1 MAILYDNKDV
11 LEESLLIKEK
21 EISYSKNC
29 IIGGDEDF
37 LINRLEESFN
47 KAIRIDIIVAFL
59 RETGVRLLK
68 KDLEIARNNKAR
80 IRILTGNYLGIT
92 EPSALYLMKDI
103 LGNDCDMRFYKDPKR
118 SFHPKAYIFHYED
131 GSGEIFIG
139 SSNISLSALTKG
151 LEWNYRIRKESNKED
166 NYLEEDFNYFCNA
179 FEDLFLNQSIILDD
193 EELKKYSKSWIKPK
207 IQRSISDDDDDNVQD
222 LFAPRGA
229 QIEALMELNKMRDDE
244 IDKALVVAATGIGKT
259 YLAAFDSLPYG
270 KVLFLAHREELLTQA
285 KDSFTTIRKDFKTG
299 FFKGEVKDTKVDGL
313 FASVSTLGKEEYLNE
328 EYFKSDYFD
337 YIVIDEVH
345 HAVNKNYLNI
355 LNYFK
360 PKFTLGITATPERM
374 DNRDVFKLFDYNI
387 AYEIRLFEAIN
398 KGYLCPFRYYGIYD
412 DSVNYEDIEIKNGRY
427 KESELEKY
435 LMIEKRAN
443 LVLNHYKKYKSD
455 RAIGFCSSR
464 KHAEYM
470 AKYFNEN
477 GVKACAVYSNA
488 DGENSLERRE
498 AIEKIKDGEIK
509 VIFSVDM
516 FNEGVDIKSLDMVM
530 FLRPTESQTV
540 FLQQLGR
547 GLRLDK
553 NKEYVNVLDFIGNYK
568 KIDMIPKLIGR
579 DKKEFGERT
588 GHPNDLE
595 YPEDCIINFDFE
607 IINILQKLEERNKKP
622 KEAIIEEYFIIKE
635 SLGYRPS
642 REELIEYM
650 EKEKYTKSR
659 ELGKNNPFKNYIGF
673 LKDIKETTKEEEE
686 FLETEEFKLLN
697 YIETT
702 KMSKT
707 YKMPLLM
714 GFYNE
719 GDFKLELNEEDI
731 YKTME
736 KFYTNTINRKDLIGK
751 KGAKE
756 IEAWEKKDYLKKAK
770 EMPIKFLL
778 KTGAEFFY
786 TNEEKNIFAIKEEF
800 KKYKEN
806 KMMREHF
813 IDAVKMR
820 VIEYYRNRQN

>member
-1 MAILYDNKDV
+1 MVTSYENEVISDGNMI
-11 LEESLLIKEK
+11 IKEK
-21 EISYSKNC
+21 GIAYSENC
-29 IIGGDEDF
+29 IIGGDKDF
-37 LINRLEESFN
+37 LINRLEEAFN

-68 KDLEIARNNKAR
+68 KDLEIARKNNAR

-92 EPSALYLMKDI
+92 EPSALYLTRDI
-103 LGNDCDMRFYKDPKR
+103 LGSDCDMRFYKDSKR
-118 SFHPKAYIFHYED
+118 SFHPKAYIFHYGD
-131 GSGEIFIG
+131 GSGDIFIG
-139 SSNISLSALTKG
+139 SSNISLSALKHG
-151 LEWNYRIRKESNKED
+151 IEWNYRIRKER
-166 NYLEEDFNYFCNA
+166 EEKDFNYFCSA
-179 FEDLFLNQSIILDD
+179 FEELFLNQSIILND
-193 EELKKYSKSWIKPK
+193 EELKKYSKSWVKPK
-207 IQRSISDDDDDNVQD
+207 IQKTFIEGEDEKVKD

-229 QIEALMELNKMRDDE
+229 QIEALLELNKMRDEE

-259 YLAAFDSLPYG
+259 FLAAFDSFEYK
-270 KVLFLAHREELLTQA
+270 KVLFLAHREELLIQA
-285 KDSFTTIRKDFKTG
+285 RNSFNTIRKDFKTG
-299 FFKGEVKDTKVDGL
+299 FFKGEIKDTEVDGL
-313 FASVSTLGKEEYLNE
+313 FASVSTLGKEGYLKE
-328 EYFKSDYFD
+328 EYFKKDYFD

-374 DNRDVFKLFDYNI
+374 DNKDVFKLFDYNV

-412 DSVNYEDIEIKNGRY
+412 KSVNYDQIEMKNGKY
-427 KESELEKY
+427 KEAELEKY

-443 LVLNHYKKYKSD
+443 LVLKHYKKYNSN
-455 RAIGFCSSR
+455 RAIGFCSTK

-477 GVKACAVYSNA
+477 GVNSCAVYSNA
-488 DGENSLERRE
+488 DGENSLERST
-498 AIEKIKDGEIK
+498 AIKKIKDGEIK

-568 KIDMIPKLIGR
+568 KADMIPSLIGIR
-579 DKKEFGERT
+579 KKEFGKET
-588 GHPNDLE
+588 GNPNEFE
-595 YPEDCIINFDFE
+595 YPEECIIDFDFE
-607 IINILQKLEERNKKP
+607 LIDIFEKMKNKDK
-622 KEAIIEEYFIIKE
+622 KIKDFVKDQYIEIKE
-635 SLGYRPS
+635 FLGHRPS
-642 REELIEYM
+642 REEFIESIDEEIY
-650 EKEKYTKSR
+650 KKAKTSK
-659 ELGKNNPFKNYIGF
+659 KNNPFKNYLEF
-673 LKDIKETTKEEEE
+673 LKEIGEISKEEEE
-686 FLETEEFKLLN
+686 FLESEEFKLLN

-702 KMSKT
+702 AMSKT

-719 GDFKLELNEEDI
+719 GNFKLELNEEDI
-731 YKTME
+731 YQTMK
-736 KFYTNTINRKDLIGK
+736 KFYSNTINRKDIVGNK
-751 KGAKE
+751 KVDN
-756 IEAWEKKDYLKKAK
+756 WEKTDYLKKAR

-778 KTGAEFFY
+778 KSGEEFFY
-786 TNEEKNIFAIKEEF
+786 TNEEKSTFGIKEEF
-800 KKYKEN
+800 KNYKEN
-806 KMMREHF
+806 KLYQQHF

-820 VIEYYRNRQN
+820 VIEYYKNRDN